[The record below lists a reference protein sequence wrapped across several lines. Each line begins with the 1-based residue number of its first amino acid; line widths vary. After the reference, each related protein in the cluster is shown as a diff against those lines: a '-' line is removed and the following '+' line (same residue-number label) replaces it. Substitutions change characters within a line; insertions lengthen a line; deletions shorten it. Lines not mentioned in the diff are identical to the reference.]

1 MFETAQSVELTNL
14 NEQIDELSTRLII
27 DGVKT
32 LGASDFERLSNMA
45 SELGN
50 SAAAAAAE
58 RVAKKMAPP
67 CKLSVPNLTRLIST
81 GLVDLRKL
89 LDDPAEQ
96 QGSPATES
104 EQDSATTTGEE
115 QPEATASA
123 PVQPAI
129 NPLAADEDLIREFIT
144 ESGEHLA
151 NIESQLLILEQ
162 DNSASDTLNSIF
174 RGFHTIK
181 GLAGFLEFAE
191 IQSLAHEVETLL
203 DLARTSQLTVTPAV
217 VDVVLES
224 TDIVRQELAA
234 IADRLAGKT
243 PPPTHVNAAL
253 LERIRQV
260 VKGGSSAAPAAIA
273 AVSTPPA
280 TAKSKS
286 KSKSKAVSP
295 VSSPAQAVSSEPV
308 EASPN
313 TAEENSLDDMAD
325 DASESALTSQT
336 SAAPPTP
343 VAPSPEEVMA
353 AEPIRVQASATTTS
367 AASSV
372 RIDTGKLDQ
381 LMDMVGEMVI
391 AQTLI
396 GHSPVLTAV
405 KDARFLRD
413 LTQLARITADVQ
425 RITTGMR
432 MVPIGLQ
439 FQKTARLV
447 RDLARRAG
455 KQIVFEATGEDT
467 ELDKT
472 IAEELSDPL
481 LHMVRNSIDHG
492 IETREERLAAG
503 KDLVAHVRV
512 SAYHQSGQIVV
523 AISDD
528 GRGLNRA
535 KILAKAQQNGLIQPG
550 QQLSDNE
557 IFLLIFEPG
566 FSTADK
572 ITDISGRGVG
582 MDVVRR
588 HVQKLRGR
596 IDIQSKE
603 GEGTTFFI
611 KLPLTLAIIE
621 GLVVIVGEQ
630 RYIVPIFSVREM
642 FRPTAEMLSTIQ
654 GKGEMVMVRG
664 GLLPIV
670 RLHIRFDVEPR
681 AHDLTQG
688 TLIVAESQ
696 GRQFCLFVDD
706 LVGKQEV
713 VIKSLGQRFKSV
725 VGIAGCAILG
735 DGRVGLILDMDGIY
749 KGRI

>member
-14 NEQIDELSTRLII
+14 SDQIDELSTRLII

-32 LGASDFERLSNMA
+32 LGAPDFERLSKMA
-45 SELGN
+45 SDLGN
-50 SAAAAAAE
+50 AAAAAAAE

-81 GLVDLRKL
+81 GLVELRRL
-89 LDDPAEQ
+89 LDDPAAQQSEQ
-96 QGSPATES
+96 QSAPASES
-104 EQDSATTTGEE
+104 VQDSTTNDGT
-115 QPEATASA
+115 QPDVSASA
-123 PVQPAI
+123 PAQPAV

-234 IADRLAGKT
+234 IADRLAGRT

-260 VKGGSSAAPAAIA
+260 VKGGSSAAPAADTP
-273 AVSTPPA
+273 AVVPP
-280 TAKSKS
+280 TAPKSKS
-286 KSKSKAVSP
+286 KSKSKVA
-295 VSSPAQAVSSEPV
+295 SPAQTVSSAQV
-308 EASPN
+308 DASSD
-313 TAEENSLDDMAD
+313 TDEESSPEEMAD
-325 DASESALTSQT
+325 ESSESAPAPKV
-336 SAAPPTP
+336 SAASPTP
-343 VAPSPEEVMA
+343 VVPSPEEVMA
-353 AEPIRVQASATTTS
+353 AEPIRVQASAATTTTS
-367 AASSV
+367 ASSV